1 MSHEEMSF
9 DDCADVVQHVW
20 KFLDSELDE
29 PSAHAIRQH
38 LAACEGCLDRFDVE
52 QAFKSLLHRSCGG
65 DIAPSHLRA
74 QIMTQ
79 LNSFHQTP

>member
-65 DIAPSHLRA
+65 DVAPSSLRA
-74 QIMTQ
+74 KIVTQ
-79 LNSFHQTP
+79 LNSFHQTS